1 MHSGWR
7 AGAEDRPKSPKSKTK
22 SRRKRRHRYQSSSS
36 NPKDPDPLFFKML
49 KVAQVYFT
57 VLPLAFASAI
67 FFAPKEFMAA

>member
-1 MHSGWR
+1 M
-7 AGAEDRPKSPKSKTK
+7 AGR
-22 SRRKRRHRYQSSSS
+22 SRRARNRRAEEPPKKAPPLPSSSSS
-36 NPKDPDPLFFKML
+36 NPEDPDPLFFKML

>member
-1 MHSGWR
+1 MHFADG
-7 AGAEDRPKSPKSKTK
+7 GPEPKSPKSK
-22 SRRKRRHRYQSSSS
+22 SRRAAEKGATARYQSSSS

>member
-1 MHSGWR
+1 MT
-7 AGAEDRPKSPKSKTK
+7 GAFEEQK
-22 SRRKRRHRYQSSSS
+22 SRRKRRPLPSSS

>member
-1 MHSGWR
+1 
-7 AGAEDRPKSPKSKTK
+7 
-22 SRRKRRHRYQSSSS
+22 
-36 NPKDPDPLFFKML
+36 ML